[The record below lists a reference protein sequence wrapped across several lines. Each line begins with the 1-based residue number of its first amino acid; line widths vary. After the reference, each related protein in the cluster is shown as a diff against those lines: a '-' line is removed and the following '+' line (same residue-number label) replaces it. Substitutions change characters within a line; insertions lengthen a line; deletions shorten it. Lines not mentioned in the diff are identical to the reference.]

1 MADFMDQPG
10 NPDQGSFISSG
21 GGDILGALVNTGGML
36 YDSYQNRKAAR
47 ENTDK
52 TIAAN
57 KAEAELAYQRSI
69 QDWNRQNLY
78 NDPQSQMARFN
89 AAGLSPHLI
98 YGQGNAGNA
107 ASTPQYHPANQQ
119 YRYEAPAY
127 GAAIS
132 SILPTLMQVGSWMQG
147 MRLSEASLDKT
158 RTETERSRQMV
169 DFLMQKNPKEL
180 SRLDNALSMYPYQY
194 NMQRV
199 AADQAQGKLFEFESE
214 FRHRY
219 GDALFADMGSA
230 FTKDKAPI
238 GGTKRLEFIQKAT
251 QNKLS
256 ELDYGVK
263 SSWSD
268 FDITNPQAIM
278 QMVLSGVLG
287 MAGQQLRLSTHK
299 SPTKAAR
306 RTGEL
311 PPSVRRLHPSR
322 RVQSG
327 H

>member
-1 MADFMDQPG
+1 MADFVDQPG
-10 NPDQGSFISSG
+10 NPEQSTFGMSG
-21 GGDILGALVNTGGML
+21 GGDFIGALINTGGML
-36 YDSYQNRKAAR
+36 YDSNQNRKAAAR
-47 ENTDK
+47 NTDK
-52 TIAAN
+52 TIAAQ

-78 NDPQSQMARFN
+78 NDPESQMARFK

-107 ASTPQYHPANQQ
+107 ASTPQYHPANLQ
-119 YRYEAPAY
+119 YRYEAPTY
-127 GAAIS
+127 GAAIAS
-132 SILPTLMQVGSWMQG
+132 FLPTLMQVGSWMQG

-169 DFLMQKNPKEL
+169 DFLMKKNPKEL
-180 SRLDNALSMYPYQY
+180 SRLDNALSLYPYQY

-199 AADQAQGKLFEFESE
+199 AADRAQSGLFEFETE
-214 FRHRY
+214 FRHKY
-219 GDALFADMGSA
+219 GDELFRNMGSA
-230 FTKDKAPI
+230 FTGDRGEI
-238 GGTKRLEFIQKAT
+238 GGVKRLEFIQKAT

-263 SSWSD
+263 SSWAD

-322 RVQSG
+322 RVQRG
-327 H
+327 E